1 MDDFR
6 CPDCGSPALVYPK
19 VFERDAPV
27 TCAKCG
33 AFVLTYSELKKRS
46 ESARTSKRQQAPLS
60 GC

>member
-1 MDDFR
+1 MNDFR

-19 VFERDAPV
+19 VLERNAPV

-33 AFVLTYSELKKRS
+33 AFVLAYSELKRRS
-46 ESARTSKRQQAPLS
+46 ESARTPEGQHAPLS